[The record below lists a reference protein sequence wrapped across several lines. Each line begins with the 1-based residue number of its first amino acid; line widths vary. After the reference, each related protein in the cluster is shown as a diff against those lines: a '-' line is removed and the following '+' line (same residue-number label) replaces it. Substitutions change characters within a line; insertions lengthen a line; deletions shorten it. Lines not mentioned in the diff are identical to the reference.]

1 MIRDLIGSFRNIR
14 ENYKLYL
21 NFGLA
26 YFFLAGTVFVPVIS
40 YFLNRLFLSAEG
52 GVLLNLDVF
61 RIVLTRRSFLSLLGI
76 VILFILALFVLLGTY
91 LIIAQKKLFDED
103 ILVTEA
109 MLTAIRAV
117 PRLIG
122 FEFLYL
128 ILFILL
134 LLPLVEFQT
143 NPLLRR
149 FMEVPPSLL
158 ENLRTV
164 RFGIFIYSILLLSVA
179 YFFMR
184 WIFAFHEVFLD
195 RRSIRKSLKMSSRLT
210 EGLRISIFLK
220 LIVVNVFLIG
230 LFVLIVYFIR
240 QIPELLDFQVSRVV
254 SQYFITFAATALFLY
269 LMILL
274 PVNLFYLTRIYYEI
288 KRRKGL
294 DTTDV
299 IHTVKWKWL
308 MRKEVHLKE
317 NISNKRLV
325 LAVYLLIS
333 GLLSFTLANR
343 VNEDFLYAGRNILI
357 AAHRGDALHA
367 PENSISAIES
377 ALERGASVIEMDIQ
391 MTRDGVL
398 VLHHDTSLIRMAGV
412 PEPVSDFTYEELRKL
427 EIGSAFEK
435 NYTGERIPT
444 LREALLAVRGRG
456 EVLLDVKTEDSRR
469 EIAQKILFELE
480 DTKMKEWAYI
490 QSFDYPFLREIRS
503 QDSEIRLGQIM
514 YAALGRLES
523 LDVDFYTV
531 QINMLTPSLI
541 RRAHDS
547 GRAVF
552 VWVVKDEEQLKTVL
566 QYDIEGIITSDA
578 YMVRQMLRTLTE
590 EESEEAA
597 SESQSPDS

>member
-1 MIRDLIGSFRNIR
+1 MIRDLVGSFRNIR

-21 NFGLA
+21 NFGLI
-26 YFFLAGTVFVPVIS
+26 YFLLAGTVFVPVIS

-61 RIVLTRRSFLSLLGI
+61 KIVLTRRSFLTLLGI
-76 VILFILALFVLLGTY
+76 ITLFILALFVLLGTY
-91 LIIAQKKLFDED
+91 LIIAQKKLFNED

-109 MLTAIRAV
+109 MLTAMRAV

-128 ILFILL
+128 IIFIILL
-134 LLPLVEFQT
+134 IPLVEFQT
-143 NPLLRR
+143 NPLVRR
-149 FMEVPPSLL
+149 FIEVPPSLI

-164 RFGIFIYSILLLSVA
+164 RFGIFIYIILMMSVA
-179 YFFMR
+179 YFFIR

-210 EGLRISIFLK
+210 EGLRIRILLK
-220 LIVVNVFLIG
+220 LVIVNLFLVG
-230 LFVLIVYFIR
+230 LFVLMIYFIR
-240 QIPELLDFQVSRVV
+240 QIPDLLEFQVSRMV
-254 SQYFITFAATALFLY
+254 SQYFITFGAIALFLY
-269 LMILL
+269 IMILL

-288 KRRKGL
+288 KRKRGL

-325 LAVYLLIS
+325 LVVYLLLS
-333 GLLSFTLANR
+333 GLISFTLANR
-343 VNEDFLYAGRNILI
+343 VNEDFLYAGRNILV
-357 AAHRGDALHA
+357 AAHRGDALNA
-367 PENSISAIES
+367 PENSLSAIES
-377 ALERGASVIEMDIQ
+377 ALSSGASVIEMDIQ

-412 PEPVSDFTYEELRKL
+412 PEPVSDFTYEELMAL
-427 EIGSAFEK
+427 EIGSAFDEK
-435 NYTGERIPT
+435 FSGEKIPT
-444 LREALLAVRGRG
+444 LREALMAVKGRG
-456 EVLLDVKTEDSRR
+456 EVLLDVKAEENRG
-469 EIAQKILFELE
+469 EIAEKILFELE
-480 DTKMKEWAYI
+480 DTQMKEWAYI
-490 QSFDYPFLREIRS
+490 QSFDYPFLREIRR

-514 YAALGRLES
+514 YAAFGRLES

-531 QINMLTPSLI
+531 QINMLTTSLV

-578 YMVRQMLRTLTE
+578 FMVRQMLRTITE
-590 EESEEAA
+590 EEAEEAA
-597 SESQSPDS
+597 LDEAAPDS